1 MILDR
6 LWRPRPPAVFA
17 GDALA
22 AGLEEVPPYPP
33 SLQGLP
39 AVRPARLLQDQRELL
54 DRIRLTSG
62 VGDALWARWYAPVID
77 QYVAH
82 VHLLPASQSHHHRG
96 MGGLL
101 RHGLE
106 VAFQSLRLLDTILVG
121 GGETAS
127 ARREALPRWQY
138 AAFLA
143 GLLHDVA
150 KPITDMTVTDR
161 DGHAWPPFAQPLAD
175 WLAGKDRYFL
185 QWRPGRRDRH
195 IIMTALIAPRFIGAE
210 GLAWIAGD
218 DAGHI
223 LQSLTES
230 LAGLEYGT
238 NQLRDIAIQADAWS
252 VQKDVARLG
261 TMAAPTDADIGIPV
275 ERYII
280 ETLRRLCH
288 EGRFGINVVGGEVW
302 HVDNALYLVWPKAG
316 AAAIEALKRDRMPAI
331 PNDPDRVAQILIE
344 RGIAVPAAQ
353 GPYHRLMPE
362 VLRDPSGRE
371 VALHALRLRDATL
384 LIDPPPALAPGRVDA
399 GLPAEALPDVAAAP
413 ESPAPRVSPA
423 PPSSPAVAAD
433 QPPLPSSPPAKEAPQ
448 TPEAAASA
456 DPAIALRELGPV
468 GQILCAIAEDL
479 ARGARPATYGWSTE
493 EGLALRYP
501 EAVAGYGI
509 PPKDVLALCQAPD
522 PPLLIPDPVTP
533 AKRVRAVKF
542 GETEVKVI
550 ILRPDIAALMAQV
563 RNGERAWPPPEPVNV
578 PVPEPQPDRQ
588 ATDTPPPD
596 RESVLRTAAQQSTQV
611 KRSKKGALYL
621 PLTEA
626 VAALQAAWGLSP
638 AEAAE
643 RLADL
648 PQGELEKQLYLKIAD
663 EKGSARQ

>member
-6 LWRPRPPAVFA
+6 LWRTKTPPVTAT
-17 GDALA
+17 DALTA
-22 AGLEEVPPYPP
+22 NMEEVPHYPP

-39 AVRPARLLQDQRELL
+39 AVHPARLLQDQRELL

-77 QYVAH
+77 RYVAH

-106 VAFQSLRLLDTILVG
+106 VAFQSLRLLDTVLVG

-127 ARREALPRWQY
+127 VRREALPRWQY
-138 AAFLA
+138 ATFLA

-161 DGHAWPPFAQPLAD
+161 DGQTWPPFAQSLVD
-175 WLAGKDRYFL
+175 WLAGKDRYYL
-185 QWRPGRRDRH
+185 QWRPGRRDKH
-195 IIMTALIAPRFIGAE
+195 ILMTAMIAPRFIGAE

-218 DAGHI
+218 DADHI

-238 NQLRDIAIQADAWS
+238 NQLRDIATQADAWS

-261 TMAAPTDADIGIPV
+261 TMAAPADSDIGIPV

-288 EGRFGINVVGGEVW
+288 EGQFGINRVGGEVW
-302 HVDNALYLVWPKAG
+302 HVDNGLYLVWPKAG
-316 AAAIEALKRDRMPAI
+316 AAAIMALKRDRMPAI

-344 RGIAVPAAQ
+344 RGLAIPAAQ

-362 VLRDPSGRE
+362 ALRDPSGRE
-371 VALHALRLRDATL
+371 VALHVLRLRDAAL
-384 LIDPPPALAPGRVDA
+384 LIDPPPPQAPGRVDA
-399 GLPAEALPDVAAAP
+399 GSPPETPAEISAALEP
-413 ESPAPRVSPA
+413 PALRVSPA
-423 PPSSPAVAAD
+423 PPSSPAVASD
-433 QPPLPSSPPAKEAPQ
+433 VPPPPSSPSAKEAPQ
-448 TPEAAASA
+448 TPEIPPAS
-456 DPAIALRELGPV
+456 DPATTLRGLGAV
-468 GQILCAIAEDL
+468 GEILYAIAEDL
-479 ARGARPATYGWSTE
+479 ARGARPATFAWSVE

-501 EAVAGYGI
+501 DAVTGYGI
-509 PPKDVLALCQAPD
+509 PAKDVLALCQAPE
-522 PPLLIPDPVTP
+522 PLLIPDPVTP
-533 AKRVRAVKF
+533 AKRVRTVTF
-542 GETEVKVI
+542 GEAEVRVI
-550 ILRPDIAALMAQV
+550 ILRPDIAALMTQV
-563 RNGERAWPPPEPVNV
+563 RNGEGARPAAEGKPPPAAQTPPENV
-578 PVPEPQPDRQ
+578 PAADPPSDRNRIL
-588 ATDTPPPD
+588 
-596 RESVLRTAAQQSTQV
+596 REAARQSTRV
-611 KRSKKGALYL
+611 KRRQGFLYL

-626 VAALQAAWGLSP
+626 VAALQAAWALP
-638 AEAAE
+638 PEEAAE
-643 RLADL
+643 RLSDL
-648 PQGELEKQLYLKIAD
+648 PNGQIENQTYLKIAD
-663 EKGSARQ
+663 DKGPRA

>member
-6 LWRPRPPAVFA
+6 LWRPRIPLATPT
-17 GDALA
+17 DALTA
-22 AGLEEVPPYPP
+22 NLEEVPHYPP

-106 VAFQSLRLLDTILVG
+106 VAFQSLRLLDTVLVG

-150 KPITDMTVTDR
+150 KPITDMVVTDR
-161 DGHAWPPFAQPLAD
+161 DGQTWPPFGQSLAD
-175 WLAGKDRYFL
+175 WLVGRDRYFL

-195 IIMTALIAPRFIGAE
+195 ILMTALIAPRFISAE

-218 DAGHI
+218 DSGQI

-238 NQLRDIAIQADAWS
+238 NQLRDIATQADAWS

-288 EGRFGINVVGGEVW
+288 EGQFKINRVGGEVW
-302 HVDNALYLVWPKAG
+302 HIDNGLYLVWPKAG
-316 AAAIEALKRDRMPAI
+316 AAAITALKRDRMPAI

-344 RGIAVPAAQ
+344 RGLAIPAAQ

-362 VLRDPSGRE
+362 ALRDPSGRE
-371 VALHALRLRDATL
+371 VALHVLRLRDAML
-384 LIDPPPALAPGRVDA
+384 LIDPPPPQAPGRVDA
-399 GLPAEALPDVAAAP
+399 GLPPEAAAADASAAP

-423 PPSSPAVAAD
+423 PPSSPAVTAD
-433 QPPLPSSPPAKEAPQ
+433 PPPLPSSPPAKGASQ
-448 TPEAAASA
+448 TPESPSPS
-456 DPAIALRELGPV
+456 DPAAALREVGPV
-468 GQILCAIAEDL
+468 GDILCAIAEDL
-479 ARGARPATYGWSTE
+479 ARGARPANFAWSVE

-501 EAVAGYGI
+501 DAVTGYGI
-509 PPKDVLALCQAPD
+509 PAKDVLALCQEPE
-522 PPLLIPDPVTP
+522 PLLIPDPVTP
-533 AKRVRAVKF
+533 AKRVRTVTF
-542 GETEVKVI
+542 GEIETKVI

-563 RNGERAWPPPEPVNV
+563 RNGERERPTPAPETPPAPKSPPE
-578 PVPEPQPDRQ
+578 DRS
-588 ATDTPPPD
+588 AGETPPD
-596 RESVLRTAAQQSTQV
+596 REGVLRVAARQSTQV
-611 KRSKKGALYL
+611 KRSKKGFLYL

-638 AEAAE
+638 VEAAE

-648 PQGELEKQLYLKIAD
+648 PRGELEKQLYLKIAD
-663 EKGSARQ
+663 EKGSA